1 MINKYTAISD
11 KLHIYVQRCVTL
23 VFGQMVFFCYSK
35 KMWRAAR
42 TLEKKY
48 IYKYNLKHYSKTTG
62 DYHGHRR
69 ENKIEKTQ
77 NRKDTKTKTCAVS

>member
-1 MINKYTAISD
+1 MRYFSVWADGIF
-11 KLHIYVQRCVTL
+11 LL
-23 VFGQMVFFCYSK
+23 
-35 KMWRAAR
+35 
-42 TLEKKY
+42 LEKDVEGGKNIRKKY

-77 NRKDTKTKTCAVS
+77 NRKDTKTKTCAVT